1 MTALSMRRA
10 LAAAGFVLISL
21 GATGAVSGGAAI
33 VGAVPGVSTVLHV
46 AGVLP
51 PVERPV
57 TDGVLPPVERPVT
70 IGTLAPAG

>member
-1 MTALSMRRA
+1 MTALSMRRV
-10 LAAAGFVLISL
+10 LAATGFVLMSL
-21 GATGAVSGGAAI
+21 GATGAVPGGAAI

-57 TDGVLPPVERPVT
+57 TDGVLPPVER
-70 IGTLAPAG
+70 AR